1 MKRKKIVLALVAA
14 GLCAGALP
22 AHAAAGDADRI
33 AQLEKQLKMLQ
44 EQVEAMKK
52 SAATSQ
58 EVADL
63 RDQVAAQGKEAV
75 VAGDIP
81 NSFRI
86 PGSDTSIHIYGVAE
100 MNMIHEFKGDNS
112 GSDYSTFAPSIP
124 LNGSTNASRQGQTYL
139 HGRTSRIGIEGMT
152 PTPYGQAM
160 FKVEGDF
167 NNDPRTGNSAVT
179 GDVKNIST
187 QQQTNSY
194 DFRLR
199 HAYLQVGPWL
209 IGQTWSTFMD
219 VDNTPETV
227 DFNGPIGST
236 FLRQPQIRYTY
247 TTPKYGNFSA
257 AVENSASYVLAKN
270 TNLTPNAYEAS
281 TAGFS
286 RVPDLVV
293 RWDKPY
299 DWGSMSL
306 RAVSHELRVNGTL
319 YDLNTNGT
327 NANTSRR
334 GFGLAASGQIKTV
347 GDDFISWIVTGG
359 NGIGRYFNY
368 IEGAVYNRDS
378 NNIEMER
385 TAGLVLGY
393 QHKVSDQLR
402 LNFVYGTQKTY
413 NNSYTDYAYAHASD
427 LGDTVNRRVSQ
438 FHIGGFYSPI
448 KVMDLGLEYIYG
460 KRETILGNDGNM
472 SRINFL
478 ARYNLN

>member
-1 MKRKKIVLALVAA
+1 MMKRKKIVLALVAA

-63 RDQVAAQGKEAV
+63 RDQVTAQGKEAV

-86 PGSDTSIHIYGVAE
+86 PGSDTSIHLYGIAE
-100 MNMIHEFKGDNS
+100 MNMIREFKGDN
-112 GSDYSTFAPSIP
+112 GNNDYSTFAPYIP
-124 LNGSTNASRQGQTYL
+124 LRGSTLASRKGETYL
-139 HGRTSRIGIEGMT
+139 TGRTSRIGIEGAT
-152 PTPYGQAM
+152 PTPYGVAM
-160 FKVEGDF
+160 VKIEGDF
-167 NNDPRTGNSAVT
+167 ANDPRTGNSQLN
-179 GDVKNIST
+179 GKLGNIQT
-187 QQQTNSY
+187 QQGTNSY

-209 IGQTWSTFMD
+209 FGQTWSTFMD

-236 FLRQPQIRYTY
+236 FIRQPQIRYTY
-247 TTPKYGNFSA
+247 ATPQYGNFSA
-257 AVENSASYVLAKN
+257 ALENSVSYVLRSSDWS
-270 TNLTPNAYEAS
+270 AS
-281 TAGFS
+281 TDGFS
-286 RVPDLVV
+286 KSPDFIV

-299 DWGSMSL
+299 NWGSMSL
-306 RAVSHELRVNGTL
+306 RAVSHELRVQGAL
-319 YDLNTNGT
+319 GDQ
-327 NANTSRR
+327 SRR
-334 GFGLAASGQIKTV
+334 GYGLAASGQIKTV

-368 IEGAVYNRDS
+368 IEGAAYNS
-378 NNIEMER
+378 ATNTIEMEKVL
-385 TAGLVLGY
+385 GLVLGY

-402 LNFVYGTQKTY
+402 FNFVYGTQKSY
-413 NNSYTDYAYAHASD
+413 NSGYTDLAIASGYGGSVTQNGSD
-427 LGDTVNRRVSQ
+427 QGQFGVNRRVSQ
-438 FHIGGFYSPI
+438 LHIGGIYNPV
-448 KVMDLGLEYIYG
+448 KVVDIGLEYIYG
-460 KRETILGNDGNM
+460 KRETLLGEKGDM
-472 SRINFL
+472 SRVNFL
-478 ARYNLN
+478 ARYNFN